1 MRHLLKKWTDS
12 LLDWLGVES
21 AAHDTWESWVA
32 LGLVIAATVLVD
44 QLLRWTIV
52 PGVRKVVERTRTKWD
67 DRLFS
72 TRVLRCG
79 CHLVSAVLI
88 AVVLPV
94 VFEARAAVRE
104 AVLRLLN
111 VYLIVSIFR
120 FVSAFIYASFQ
131 IVAAS
136 PSWQNKPIKGLRQT
150 AQGFALL
157 VCFILAVS
165 VLMDKSPTILLT
177 SLGASAAVLMLVFRD
192 SILGFVS
199 SIQLSA
205 NDMVKVGDW
214 ISVPKFDADGA
225 VEEVSLTTVKIRN
238 WDNTIVTMPPYQLVS
253 DSFVNWHA
261 MQLSGGRRIELS
273 VLVDMTS
280 IRFCTPGMLE
290 RFRKIR
296 LLGDY
301 VDRTEQEYTR
311 LNEAQ
316 GAGADDSPVNRM
328 RQTNLAVFRAYM
340 MRYLQEKTSARHDM
354 KLAVR
359 MLAPTDT
366 GVPIQLYF
374 YTTSIYFVDYVQ
386 VELAVFEHMLCIL
399 PEFGLRV
406 FQSPSGDDLRA
417 WTEALRAAQAA
428 QAAPSAVPPPAGPPV
443 SSPVSSPVPGA
454 AAVPPGSGS
463 PETTASASERAE

>member
-177 SLGASAAVLMLVFRD
+177 SLGASAAVLMLIFRD

-238 WDNTIVTMPPYQLVS
+238 WDNTIVT
-253 DSFVNWHA
+253 
-261 MQLSGGRRIELS
+261 
-273 VLVDMTS
+273 
-280 IRFCTPGMLE
+280 
-290 RFRKIR
+290 
-296 LLGDY
+296 
-301 VDRTEQEYTR
+301 
-311 LNEAQ
+311 
-316 GAGADDSPVNRM
+316 
-328 RQTNLAVFRAYM
+328 
-340 MRYLQEKTSARHDM
+340 
-354 KLAVR
+354 
-359 MLAPTDT
+359 
-366 GVPIQLYF
+366 
-374 YTTSIYFVDYVQ
+374 
-386 VELAVFEHMLCIL
+386 
-399 PEFGLRV
+399 
-406 FQSPSGDDLRA
+406 
-417 WTEALRAAQAA
+417 
-428 QAAPSAVPPPAGPPV
+428 
-443 SSPVSSPVPGA
+443 
-454 AAVPPGSGS
+454 
-463 PETTASASERAE
+463 

>member
-94 VFEARAAVRE
+94 VFEARAAARE

-177 SLGASAAVLMLVFRD
+177 SLGASAAVLMLIFRD

-238 WDNTIVTMPPYQLVS
+238 WDNTIVTLPPYVLVS
-253 DSFVNWHA
+253 DSFQNWQA
-261 MQLSGGRRIELS
+261 MRCSGGRRVMRSVAIDMSSVGFCAPELA
-273 VLVDMTS
+273 
-280 IRFCTPGMLE
+280 E
-290 RFRKIR
+290 RFAPLPAVR
-296 LLGDY
+296 DY
-301 VDRTEQEYTR
+301 LARTERSAAAYR
-311 LNEAQ
+311 AASP
-316 GAGADDSPVNRM
+316 AGVAAPPRP
-328 RQTNLAVFRAYM
+328 TNLGLFRAYVLH
-340 MRYLQEKTSARHDM
+340 YLTA
-354 KLAVR
+354 AVQSNGEMTTMVR
-359 MLAPTDT
+359 QLQPTEH
-366 GVPIQLYF
+366 GLPLQLYF
-374 YTTSIYFVDYVQ
+374 FTDTVDWIAYETIQ
-386 VELAVFEHMLCIL
+386 SEVFEHVLSVAR
-399 PEFGLRV
+399 EFGLRV
-406 FQSPSGDDLRA
+406 FQSPSGDDVA
-417 WTEALRAAQAA
+417 ALR
-428 QAAPSAVPPPAGPPV
+428 
-443 SSPVSSPVPGA
+443 GA
-454 AAVPPGSGS
+454 AGR
-463 PETTASASERAE
+463 ASERPAPEASAEL